1 MKLYLKNLKH
11 IIMSIENTNN
21 KEAQNSKETK
31 ISENAI
37 NKKEV
42 DGRDINHQQK
52 DRREIHQPRDNA

>member
-1 MKLYLKNLKH
+1 
-11 IIMSIENTNN
+11 MSTDKDKN
-21 KEAQNSKETK
+21 KEKEDVKKTG